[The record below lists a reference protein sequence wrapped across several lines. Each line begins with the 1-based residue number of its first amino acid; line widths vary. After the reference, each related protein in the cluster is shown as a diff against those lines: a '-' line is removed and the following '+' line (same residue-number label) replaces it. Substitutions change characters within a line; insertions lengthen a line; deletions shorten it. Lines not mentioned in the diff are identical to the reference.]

1 MIFPD
6 DLAIGKP
13 KRVRL
18 PFVLALLLAGSVLAG
33 CETASEEMVLE
44 EQQDLSLTSIVHVED
59 ADPDTI
65 ILAERALAD
74 ERFEDAERLIER
86 VLYTY
91 PDDTR
96 GHLIAA
102 ELRLAQGNAPA
113 AMPMF
118 AQLLVDPL
126 HAAEA
131 KQGYGI
137 TLLLI
142 GDEDLA
148 ASHLQEAVEKDPSL
162 WRAWNALGAYY
173 DSREDWTAASI
184 SYKNALDIEPKQAYV
199 QNNYGFSLFM
209 QDRLDEAIS
218 ALQKAFRLDPNSEL
232 IKTNLRL
239 AYARKGQYVRALSGA
254 QENEKARNLN
264 NVGYIAL
271 LRGDYNEAE
280 SYFLRA
286 MEADARFNEVA
297 WQNLNYLKSLRALDA
312 TTKQVQVN

>member
-6 DLAIGKP
+6 DLSIGGL
-13 KRVRL
+13 KRVRF
-18 PFVLALLLAGSVLAG
+18 PFVLTLLLAGSVLTG
-33 CETASEEMVLE
+33 CETAGEEAALE
-44 EQQDLSLTSIVHVED
+44 EQDISISSIVHPED

-65 ILAERALAD
+65 VLAERALAD
-74 ERFEDAERLIER
+74 GRFEDAERLIER
-86 VLYTY
+86 VIYTY

-96 GHLIAA
+96 GHLVAA

-113 AMPMF
+113 AMPLF
-118 AQLLVDPL
+118 AKLLVDPE

-131 KQGYGI
+131 EQGYGI

-173 DSREDWTAASI
+173 DSHEDWLEASE
-184 SYKNALDIEPKQAYV
+184 SYQNALDIEPKQAYV

-209 QDRLDEAIS
+209 QNRLDEAIH

-239 AYARKGQYVRALSGA
+239 AYARKGQYVRALSGT
-254 QENEKARNLN
+254 QENEKAQNLN

-297 WQNLNYLKSLRALDA
+297 WQNLNYLRSLRALEA
-312 TTKQVQVN
+312 SAEQVLVN